1 MSALPVYSQLLL
13 HTHSDL
19 FEFRSVINSLISC
32 VRHTCALSSP
42 YLDPDGCLA
51 FQPVFADYASSPHL
65 SQIPPA
71 LLAAVYNDVGAGVQS
86 FGGYRETFLK
96 ASFEL
101 SPFEGAVVKNYAYVL
116 EQADRVEEAAAM
128 LAGLGEG
135 GGVVDGGV
143 KLLSATLCP
152 PHHDSVEAARA
163 RYEKILGGLAEIV
176 EEGGVGGGGDP
187 AKEVAQMPLSWPYLG
202 FPMRAM
208 TESLGKAYS
217 TLFPDIAN
225 NGIESNNLG
234 GGGAKLRLGVVAE
247 YAGNT
252 SPGQLI
258 QEALKGLPADD
269 LEIVFFK
276 APGLTTEFAEEMER
290 VAAETRELVPFD
302 TRASQDVVKA
312 GGVDVLLYIAIG
324 MSPLTYYMASSRLA
338 PVVCVYAHGHPITSG
353 LPGSAVDYFLTS
365 DSFAL
370 DRGAD
375 GREAYTEQAVKFD
388 TLTAHLVPPGK
399 GAGGGHGVDLD
410 PGLNYYACLQ
420 YTKKIHPGFDEALA
434 GVLGEDP
441 GGRLLV
447 LEGAR
452 RFIPRWKAGGFTDD
466 MLDRIM

>member
-163 RYEKILGGLAEIV
+163 RYERILGGLAEIV

-208 TESLGKAYS
+208 TESLGKAYVCDLTRAQKKTAGGRRAGAARWSSAVGARTTLIVRLLTRARRYS

-324 MSPLTYYMASSRLA
+324 MSPLT
-338 PVVCVYAHGHPITSG
+338 
-353 LPGSAVDYFLTS
+353 
-365 DSFAL
+365 
-370 DRGAD
+370 
-375 GREAYTEQAVKFD
+375 
-388 TLTAHLVPPGK
+388 
-399 GAGGGHGVDLD
+399 
-410 PGLNYYACLQ
+410 
-420 YTKKIHPGFDEALA
+420 
-434 GVLGEDP
+434 
-441 GGRLLV
+441 
-447 LEGAR
+447 
-452 RFIPRWKAGGFTDD
+452 
-466 MLDRIM
+466 